1 MSGIIWN
8 TFIALHS
15 SDILRKLNKEVN
27 VLLLFP
33 LPRSNF
39 DHTQQFW
46 ERYKGFKIQLD
57 ILEEGLTRDICCISP
72 LALFTVP
79 SPTSTSFTG
88 LSHTSPH
95 SSIPLERS
103 IRRRFNRTFCCFSTL
118 ALLPGA

>member
-1 MSGIIWN
+1 MSGIIWD

-46 ERYKGFKIQLD
+46 ERYKGFKIPLD
-57 ILEEGLTRDICCISP
+57 ILEEGLTRDILLHFAP
-72 LALFTVP
+72 RLVYGTLTNLNLFY
-79 SPTSTSFTG
+79 
-88 LSHTSPH
+88 
-95 SSIPLERS
+95 
-103 IRRRFNRTFCCFSTL
+103 
-118 ALLPGA
+118 